1 MIFVLF
7 LSILF
12 FSVGYTIKNI
22 LITRKRRLV
31 SVEAKF
37 PHNDSQSDNKKPFS
51 GFFDPTS
58 VSVGEDINKALEEIF
73 DIIIDRYVIFW
84 YRTLSDDS
92 GFLVQVRMYLQFLSA
107 ALVYRMK
114 CMDPSEFSLKKVIP
128 SVMAHVEHLCEAF
141 PKTKEKT
148 VDSLFEDT
156 VLRELGP
163 HLHICMASRSS
174 ELAYL
179 RALVNRLLP
188 YISRPPALMLLNKS
202 QPEQTSFHFF
212 SNSPSY
218 RYQRALSSRGSRQT
232 SRLPKLGSE
241 HSFQRTSSVGSLF
254 SRQAPWVKLDANRAA
269 YSFLIEILSTCVLLP
284 AMDAVAHPD
293 FINKLILSSM
303 GGDSVDPGF
312 INAEQSTMVPVLNT
326 YVQEWIS
333 WMGEK
338 SLSNVRLDN
347 ILQQQDDLYPFTQ
360 YMKSVRSIEPLTA
373 VLLMNDIDRRVRSEP
388 LPPDTCRELRAQIWH
403 VLALIR
409 GSSRTAM
416 EQDGEEVNVNDDE
429 TKGENLG
436 TEGGEKRSQSLLG
449 DEFKSTTSQSRLLV
463 PIADETNPQQRL
475 FDAPMELDDLLIE
488 VIQKPEPHILTQL
501 IRKPLWQNTFQVA
514 KQSIE
519 KRFLPMYVESPEYL
533 CHVLGISQRTVGP
546 CPGSPKPTRSP
557 GCGGTNSSSGPSL
570 FGNSLKNMFSGTHTV
585 EGHLIQDLA
594 FSVNR
599 PQARL
604 SSRPCKP
611 TNRSALLRDRI
622 AEVSGGADQTISLV
636 GSGNGP
642 SGDSQHQLHSHYLQR
657 QSNPVDMSDWNVY
670 IPGLSRPEVQPSRR
684 LIDQLTSTPTV
695 PVSRGMTGTND
706 SNSFRMRLLDDSNT
720 LNEGKSSG
728 TRTPQLSPQYMFTV
742 RTEHLVDCRRQPVAR
757 VDRKYS
763 EFYVLEQKLLEF
775 HGNAIAK
782 QLPRRQFTPK
792 TFEFMDAKRE
802 EFEEYLQFLLAQP
815 FLRNSEL
822 LYTFLTSKTPFTS
835 SLLSELNL
843 GRLVKSV
850 PLKLTKE
857 DSTVELSLTMTSSLS
872 NASLNSGS
880 RANGSATTVTSN
892 SSVTPVTSSSLSIA
906 RPIQCTVL
914 DNRLRARVF
923 WNNAS
928 WSADRRKDLFGRV
941 CESKILQW
949 NGMTEAI
956 LYFIHQLNTDTNRS
970 CPDSSHSDQ
979 SETTQSA
986 EYTADSLQPDQSVN
1000 GLVAVRPPTPPDPWD
1015 VSHAGWSEAFLN
1027 GPLTLDQIHLSVPS
1041 DPPPSLVS
1049 ATPMLEQ
1056 AIPNQ
1061 SQTQPNHHH
1070 QHQPHEQQ
1078 NQSAA
1083 TRISITWFDFYTALV
1098 QSGRLLLQHL
1108 TVQYRYFIL
1117 WLCFQIWYYLRV
1129 PIDRWLSS
1137 YLLGC
1142 MQSSWTDSSYAAS
1155 ALQLLKATIFFPYTP
1170 STEAEKRE
1178 RKAQASAL
1186 LQRTLLKM
1194 GFEYISSR
1202 ERIEELL
1209 DRFLLCFQYPKWNK
1223 QLSYILLDHLVIALF
1238 PELQNSMELKLETL
1252 S

>member
-1 MIFVLF
+1 MI
-7 LSILF
+7 
-12 FSVGYTIKNI
+12 
-22 LITRKRRLV
+22 
-31 SVEAKF
+31 
-37 PHNDSQSDNKKPFS
+37 
-51 GFFDPTS
+51 
-58 VSVGEDINKALEEIF
+58 
-73 DIIIDRYVIFW
+73 
-84 YRTLSDDS
+84 
-92 GFLVQVRMYLQFLSA
+92 
-107 ALVYRMK
+107 VYSM
-114 CMDPSEFSLKKVIP
+114 
-128 SVMAHVEHLCEAF
+128 HL
-141 PKTKEKT
+141 
-148 VDSLFEDT
+148 
-156 VLRELGP
+156 LREVLDETILDVLGP
-163 HLHICMASRSS
+163 
-174 ELAYL
+174 
-179 RALVNRLLP
+179 
-188 YISRPPALMLLNKS
+188 
-202 QPEQTSFHFF
+202 
-212 SNSPSY
+212 PS
-218 RYQRALSSRGSRQT
+218 
-232 SRLPKLGSE
+232 
-241 HSFQRTSSVGSLF
+241 
-254 SRQAPWVKLDANRAA
+254 
-269 YSFLIEILSTCVLLP
+269 
-284 AMDAVAHPD
+284 
-293 FINKLILSSM
+293 
-303 GGDSVDPGF
+303 
-312 INAEQSTMVPVLNT
+312 
-326 YVQEWIS
+326 
-333 WMGEK
+333 
-338 SLSNVRLDN
+338 
-347 ILQQQDDLYPFTQ
+347 
-360 YMKSVRSIEPLTA
+360 
-373 VLLMNDIDRRVRSEP
+373 
-388 LPPDTCRELRAQIWH
+388 
-403 VLALIR
+403 
-409 GSSRTAM
+409 
-416 EQDGEEVNVNDDE
+416 
-429 TKGENLG
+429 
-436 TEGGEKRSQSLLG
+436 
-449 DEFKSTTSQSRLLV
+449 
-463 PIADETNPQQRL
+463 
-475 FDAPMELDDLLIE
+475 
-488 VIQKPEPHILTQL
+488 
-501 IRKPLWQNTFQVA
+501 
-514 KQSIE
+514 
-519 KRFLPMYVESPEYL
+519 
-533 CHVLGISQRTVGP
+533 
-546 CPGSPKPTRSP
+546 SPKPTRSP

-636 GSGNGP
+636 SSGNGP

-657 QSNPVDMSDWNVY
+657 QSNPVDMSDWNVF

-684 LIDQLTSTPTV
+684 LIDQLTSTPAAS
-695 PVSRGMTGTND
+695 VSRGMIGTND

-720 LNEGKSSG
+720 LSEGKSSG

-857 DSTVELSLTMTSSLS
+857 KGQFLDDFLVSFYVSCSPQPIILEPVDPRPKSSAATITVLPSSGVGTLGGMDALASPDHYSIQPRQDSTVELGLTMTSSLS

-941 CESKILQW
+941 CDSKVLQW

-979 SETTQSA
+979 SETTQSI
-986 EYTADSLQPDQSVN
+986 EYTADPLQPDQSVN
-1000 GLVAVRPPTPPDPWD
+1000 GLVTARPPTPPDPWD

-1041 DPPPSLVS
+1041 DPSPSLVS
-1049 ATPMLEQ
+1049 ATPTLEQ

-1061 SQTQPNHHH
+1061 SQTQPNHHNH
-1070 QHQPHEQQ
+1070 HPHEQQ

-1083 TRISITWFDFYTALV
+1083 TRISITWSDFYTALV

-1137 YLLGC
+1137 YLVGC
-1142 MQSSWTDSSYAAS
+1142 LQSSWTDSSYAAS